1 MQEAEVP
8 QREQWDYL
16 KWLRYYLDF
25 CSKYRHAP
33 RDDDSLAPLLEKLSS
48 KNQSLDRQRQAAKA
62 VGLYYD
68 LVKRWADGR
77 EADPLKSQG
86 GARGQPEGPQTR
98 DPCHTFRYSFASHLL
113 QANYDTRTI
122 QQLMGHSDVRTT
134 MIYTHTVESRTI
146 EEVAS
151 PLDLDVA

>member
-1 MQEAEVP
+1 MGRRMQEAEVP

-86 GARGQPEGPQTR
+86 G
-98 DPCHTFRYSFASHLL
+98 
-113 QANYDTRTI
+113 
-122 QQLMGHSDVRTT
+122 
-134 MIYTHTVESRTI
+134 
-146 EEVAS
+146 S
-151 PLDLDVA
+151 PWAA